1 MSPKKRQQTG
11 DPGLD
16 VQEKPKSK
24 PKLEQPKRYKVLLHN
39 DDFTPGMFVVQVLI
53 YVFNKSE
60 ADAMAIMRHAE
71 SHGSAVAG
79 VYTFEV
85 AETKVAETMK
95 MAEEAQVP
103 LLCTMEPE

>member
-1 MSPKKRQQTG
+1 MSPKRQSDQG
-11 DPGLD
+11 DPG
-16 VQEKPKSK
+16 VGVKEKPKSK

-39 DDFTPGMFVVQVLI
+39 DDFTPGLFVVQVLL

-60 ADAMAIMRHAE
+60 GDAMAIMRAAE
-71 SHGSAVAG
+71 SQGKAVAG
-79 VYTFEV
+79 VYSFEI

-95 MAEEAQVP
+95 MATEAQVP